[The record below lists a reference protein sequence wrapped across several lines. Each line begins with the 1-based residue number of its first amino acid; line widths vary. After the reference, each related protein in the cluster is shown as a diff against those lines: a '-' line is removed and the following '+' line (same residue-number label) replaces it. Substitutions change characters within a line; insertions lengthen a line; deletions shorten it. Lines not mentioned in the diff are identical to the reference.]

1 MHSYFDD
8 EKKLLEFTTCKKMV
22 NLHQEKNITLY
33 KSETLLMHIER
44 FLPGNVFLGILS
56 YVLISLFLFTI
67 PNQFEN

>member
-1 MHSYFDD
+1 MA
-8 EKKLLEFTTCKKMV
+8 
-22 NLHQEKNITLY
+22 NPHQEKNITLY
-33 KSETLLMHIER
+33 KSKTLLMYIER